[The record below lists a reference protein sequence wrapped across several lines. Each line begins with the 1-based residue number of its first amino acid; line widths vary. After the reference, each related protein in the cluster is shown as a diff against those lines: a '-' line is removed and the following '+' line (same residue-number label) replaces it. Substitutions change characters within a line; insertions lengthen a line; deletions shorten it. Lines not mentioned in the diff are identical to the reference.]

1 MQIVSKFNYR
11 FNQRI
16 LLSLFFIVF
25 FFQIAKSVEN
35 KIEYKINNEIISTVD
50 INNEKKLLLSLNP
63 KLAELNQN
71 KILEISIES
80 AIREKIKKIEINKY
94 KKEIEIDKRY
104 LSKLIE
110 DNYKKI
116 NFTSKEEFQTFL
128 NSKGITLEKFEKK
141 LIIETLWNEII
152 YLKYKDKVNI
162 NKKKL
167 REEIIQYS
175 KNNFDYSYNLS
186 EIVFN
191 VNSSSKLNEKNKQIQ
206 KEIKS
211 KGFEN
216 AASINSISSTANM
229 GGKLGWIKAAQLS
242 KKIRAQI
249 LKLKVGEN
257 TEALVIP
264 GGFLILK
271 LNDLKKN
278 IKKINID
285 EELKKIIRL
294 KTNEQLNQYSNIYY
308 NKIKKDIKIEK
319 I

>member
-63 KLAELNQN
+63 KLAELNQ
-71 KILEISIES
+71 KKLLEISIES

-141 LIIETLWNEII
+141 LIIEALWNEII
-152 YLKYKDKVNI
+152 YLKF
-162 NKKKL
+162 
-167 REEIIQYS
+167 
-175 KNNFDYSYNLS
+175 KNYY
-186 EIVFN
+186 
-191 VNSSSKLNEKNKQIQ
+191 Q
-206 KEIKS
+206 K
-211 KGFEN
+211 
-216 AASINSISSTANM
+216 
-229 GGKLGWIKAAQLS
+229 
-242 KKIRAQI
+242 R
-249 LKLKVGEN
+249 
-257 TEALVIP
+257 
-264 GGFLILK
+264 
-271 LNDLKKN
+271 
-278 IKKINID
+278 
-285 EELKKIIRL
+285 
-294 KTNEQLNQYSNIYY
+294 IY
-308 NKIKKDIKIEK
+308 
-319 I
+319 